1 MVAAVALLAVSGIG
15 RTMTNGVI
23 GSGPVYV
30 YRAGGMPAG
39 EEAWIAKFNQS
50 WRILRW
56 NETSH
61 GNWTG
66 RYASA
71 EAALAALHD
80 EINLMTVS

>member
-1 MVAAVALLAVSGIG
+1 
-15 RTMTNGVI
+15 
-23 GSGPVYV
+23 
-30 YRAGGMPAG
+30 MPAG

-66 RYASA
+66 RYPSA

>member
-1 MVAAVALLAVSGIG
+1 MITKLTLHEAG
-15 RTMTNGVI
+15 RTMANGVI

-30 YRAGGMPAG
+30 YRVGGMPAG
-39 EEAWIAKFNQS
+39 EEAWIAKFNHS

>member
-1 MVAAVALLAVSGIG
+1 MITKLTLHEAG

-23 GSGPVYV
+23 GS
-30 YRAGGMPAG
+30 AAG
-39 EEAWIAKFNQS
+39 EEARIAEFNHS

-61 GNWTG
+61 GNCKG

-80 EINLMTVS
+80 EISLMTVS

>member
-1 MVAAVALLAVSGIG
+1 
-15 RTMTNGVI
+15 
-23 GSGPVYV
+23 
-30 YRAGGMPAG
+30 MPAG
-39 EEAWIAKFNQS
+39 EEARIAEFNHS

>member
-1 MVAAVALLAVSGIG
+1 MITKLTLHEAGH
-15 RTMTNGVI
+15 TMTNGVI

-30 YRAGGMPAG
+30 YRVGGMPAG
-39 EEAWIAKFNQS
+39 EEARIAEFNHS

-66 RYASA
+66 RYANA

-80 EINLMTVS
+80 EINRMTVS

>member
-1 MVAAVALLAVSGIG
+1 MITKLTLHEAG

-30 YRAGGMPAG
+30 YRVGGMPAG
-39 EEAWIAKFNQS
+39 EEARIAEFNHS

-80 EINLMTVS
+80 EISQMTVS

>member
-1 MVAAVALLAVSGIG
+1 
-15 RTMTNGVI
+15 
-23 GSGPVYV
+23 
-30 YRAGGMPAG
+30 MPAG
-39 EEAWIAKFNQS
+39 EEAWIAKFNHS